1 MLSEMLQQSVDPV
14 IAETQRELMQRA
26 HRVLHR
32 RKMWALELFQKCA
45 AKYVGGYFHR
55 IQQQL
60 MLFKIKSGALMC
72 TFMMRKRRKMVA
84 LGLIKWREG
93 MRRKLV
99 DEIRGQS
106 FAVLGESTVVQQ
118 KIKLLDSVIGM
129 ESFRWQGVQE
139 RSL

>member
-1 MLSEMLQQSVDPV
+1 
-14 IAETQRELMQRA
+14 
-26 HRVLHR
+26 
-32 RKMWALELFQKCA
+32 
-45 AKYVGGYFHR
+45 
-55 IQQQL
+55 
-60 MLFKIKSGALMC
+60 
-72 TFMMRKRRKMVA
+72 MVA

-106 FAVLGESTVVQQ
+106 FTVLGESTVVQQ